1 MSEGPGCPSKEF
13 AIFMV
18 CVFVILVMFA
28 LLCFALLC
36 FALISNEKRGEMKLR
51 EHCLMLRLLDTM
63 LFL

>member
-1 MSEGPGCPSKEF
+1 MSIQGVCDFYG
-13 AIFMV
+13 V
-18 CVFVILVMFA
+18 CVCDLGDV
-28 LLCFALLC
+28 CFALLC